1 MNWRMLLATIR
12 TYLEMIRFSH
22 TVFALPFA
30 LMGAVLAA
38 GGIPTARTLF
48 WILVAMVG
56 ARSGA
61 MGVNRI
67 ADRHLDALNP
77 RTASRALP
85 QARIGLGEAI
95 VFAAISFA
103 VFVVATWMLNPLC
116 FALAPVALLIVCGYS
131 YTKRFT
137 ACSHVVLGLSL
148 ACAPIGAWIA
158 VTGTLALPGVLLG
171 LAVLFWVGGF
181 DILYALMDIDFD
193 RRTGL
198 FSIPAR
204 LGAPGGML
212 VARLFHLLTAAFLAL
227 LIPVLG
233 LGPLYLLGLGL
244 TVGLLAYEHWLLY
257 RFGLAKLD
265 LAFFN
270 VNGAISIGM
279 FLFTLG
285 DRLLG

>member
-1 MNWRMLLATIR
+1 MLTTIR

-38 GGIPTARTLF
+38 GGIPSAKTLF

-67 ADRHLDALNP
+67 ADRHLDASNP
-77 RTASRALP
+77 RTRTRALP
-85 QARIGLGEAI
+85 QGRIRLGEAV
-95 VFAAISFA
+95 VFVVISFA
-103 VFVVATWMLNPLC
+103 VFVIAAWMLNPLC
-116 FALAPVALLIVCGYS
+116 FALAPLAILIVSGYS

-137 ACSHVVLGLSL
+137 AGSHVVLGLSL

-158 VTGTLALPGVLLG
+158 VTGAIALPAVLLG

-193 RRTGL
+193 RRSGL

-204 LGAPGGML
+204 LGAPGGMV

-227 LIPVLG
+227 LIPILG
-233 LGPLYLLGLGL
+233 LGLLYLLGLGL
-244 TVGLLAYEHWLLY
+244 AVGLLAYEHWLLY
-257 RFGLAKLD
+257 RFGLARLD
-265 LAFFN
+265 MAFFN
-270 VNGAISIGM
+270 VNGAISIGLC
-279 FLFTLG
+279 LFTLG

>member
-1 MNWRMLLATIR
+1 MKLATIR

-22 TVFALPFA
+22 TLFALPFA

-38 GGIPTARTLF
+38 GGVPSGRQLG

-67 ADRHLDALNP
+67 ADRHLDAVNP
-77 RTASRALP
+77 RTQDRALP
-85 QARIGLGEAI
+85 QGRIGLREA
-95 VFAAISFA
+95 V
-103 VFVVATWMLNPLC
+103 VFVVVSFGVFLLAAWMLNPLC
-116 FALAPVALLIVCGYS
+116 FALAPVALLIICGYS

-137 ACSHVVLGLSL
+137 SLSHLVLGLSL
-148 ACAPIGAWIA
+148 ACAPAGAWIA
-158 VTGTLALPGVLLG
+158 VRGTLGMPALLLA
-171 LAVLFWVGGF
+171 LAVLFWVAGF
-181 DILYALMDIDFD
+181 DVLYALMDIDFD

-204 LGAPGGML
+204 LGVRGGL
-212 VARLFHLLTAAFLAL
+212 VMARLFHLLTAVFLL
-227 LIPVLG
+227 LLVPQLG
-233 LGPLYLLGLGL
+233 LGTLYRLGLCL
-244 TVGLLAYEHWLLY
+244 AVGLLTYEHWLLY
-257 RFGLAKLD
+257 RFGLAKLNT
-265 LAFFN
+265 AFFN
-270 VNGAISIGM
+270 VNGALSIGM

>member
-1 MNWRMLLATIR
+1 MKLATIR

-22 TVFALPFA
+22 TLFALPFA

-38 GGIPTARTLF
+38 GGVPSGRQLG

-67 ADRHLDALNP
+67 ADRHLDAVNP
-77 RTASRALP
+77 RTQDRALP
-85 QARIGLGEAI
+85 QGRIGLREA
-95 VFAAISFA
+95 V
-103 VFVVATWMLNPLC
+103 VFVVVSFGVFLLAAWMLNPLC

-137 ACSHVVLGLSL
+137 SLSHLVLGLSL
-148 ACAPIGAWIA
+148 ACAPVGAWIA
-158 VTGTLALPGVLLG
+158 VRGTLGMPALLLA
-171 LAVLFWVGGF
+171 LAVLFWVAGF
-181 DILYALMDIDFD
+181 DVLYALMDIDFD

-204 LGAPGGML
+204 LGVRGGL
-212 VARLFHLLTAAFLAL
+212 VMARLFHLLTAVFLL
-227 LIPVLG
+227 LLVPQLG
-233 LGPLYLLGLGL
+233 LGTLYRLGLCL
-244 TVGLLAYEHWLLY
+244 AVGLLTYEHWLLY

-265 LAFFN
+265 TAFFN
-270 VNGAISIGM
+270 VNGALSIGM